1 MRNIPSFNTIFDRI
15 INDFSPKRDKGAVT
29 SKVLE
34 KHCKKYNL
42 HTKRLE
48 NEEKA
53 SLAIALGRVCT
64 ASFWLPNKAWD
75 KFSAFFKKN
84 PKGVLKKSDLLEPD
98 GSYGDRYEKGGGGH
112 AVVLIDANI
121 SALEF
126 LNSWGP
132 QWGNNGRFRIE
143 NADVLTAFDDSP
155 MTFYDVYWTLNDLTQ
170 NEKTNYER
178 SIRATSEAIRRNDP
192 DSSKYCALYFKCPH
206 CHQLILDEKL
216 STSSKVCICTHCHLE
231 FNPRDS
237 ILRRGLFD

>member
-1 MRNIPSFNTIFDRI
+1 M
-15 INDFSPKRDKGAVT
+15 
-29 SKVLE
+29 
-34 KHCKKYNL
+34 